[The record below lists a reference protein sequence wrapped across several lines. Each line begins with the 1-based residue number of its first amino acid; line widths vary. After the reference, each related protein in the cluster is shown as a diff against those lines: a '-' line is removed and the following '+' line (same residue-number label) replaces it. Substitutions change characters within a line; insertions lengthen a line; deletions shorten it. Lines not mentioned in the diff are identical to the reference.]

1 MHLMQIDLSEDI
13 QILCI
18 ARDNIEKIVF
28 AQVCTGGPIVCAHA
42 RARLCAR
49 PSARAKLLLCVPA
62 FAHARVFVCLCRWFD
77 ITRVLTGG
85 CEQAHR
91 LSAKIATMDE
101 VVLDSGADAA
111 KQV

>member
-1 MHLMQIDLSEDI
+1 M
-13 QILCI
+13 C
-18 ARDNIEKIVF
+18 
-28 AQVCTGGPIVCAHA
+28 A
-42 RARLCAR
+42 RARD
-49 PSARAKLLLCVPA
+49 CVRD
-62 FAHARVFVCLCRWFD
+62 RVFALSCCCACPHLRTRVCVCVCRRFD
-77 ITRVLTGG
+77 ITRVRTGG

>member
-1 MHLMQIDLSEDI
+1 MHLVMQIDLSEDI

-28 AQVCTGGPIVCAHA
+28 AQVCLH
-42 RARLCAR
+42 RLNRSCHD
-49 PSARAKLLLCVPA
+49 CVRD
-62 FAHARVFVCLCRWFD
+62 RVFVVRCCCACPHLRARVCRRFD
-77 ITRVLTGG
+77 ITGVLGG